1 MASSTYT
8 CSKLPQCK
16 FCFDAKEFQTD
27 AINLANYC
35 AICRACLKHTTQ
47 CRCSKQNGHVISAT
61 GALDYG
67 IEFENDNDITEL
79 ENDGF
84 NKLLFLDCNYHDIAS
99 INNHASNNYNDLLL
113 MHFNTRSLQKNID
126 KLTHYILQLKKLSDI
141 IAITET
147 KLKKDEL
154 QTNIGINGYNF
165 IHSDSDSQAGGVGL
179 YIKNSI
185 SYKIINELDLKL
197 NFVENIWI
205 EVETNKKSIAVGVV
219 YRHPGYLVNQI

>member
-1 MASSTYT
+1 MASLTYA
-8 CSKLPQCK
+8 CSKLPRCK
-16 FCFDAKEFQTD
+16 FCFDAKKFQTD
-27 AINLANYC
+27 AINLANYW

-113 MHFNTRSLQKNID
+113 MYFNTRSLQKNID
-126 KLTHYILQLKKLSDI
+126 KLTHYILQLKKLPDI

-147 KLKKDEL
+147 KLKKM
-154 QTNIGINGYNF
+154 N
-165 IHSDSDSQAGGVGL
+165 
-179 YIKNSI
+179 
-185 SYKIINELDLKL
+185 YKL
-197 NFVENIWI
+197 
-205 EVETNKKSIAVGVV
+205 T
-219 YRHPGYLVNQI
+219 LV

>member
-1 MASSTYT
+1 MLLLHQS
-8 CSKLPQCK
+8 C
-16 FCFDAKEFQTD
+16 
-27 AINLANYC
+27 IILANYC

-84 NKLLFLDCNYHDIAS
+84 NELLFLDCNYHDIAS

-126 KLTHYILQLKKLSDI
+126 KLTHYILHLKKLPDI

-147 KLKKDEL
+147 KLKKGEL
-154 QTNIGINGYNF
+154 QTNIGNGFNF

-185 SYKIINELDLKL
+185 SYKIINELDLNSILLKIR
-197 NFVENIWI
+197 IWI
-205 EVETNKKSIAVGVV
+205 EVETNKKSIAVGLV
-219 YRHPGYLVNQI
+219 YRHPGYLVNPLQNQSKNFFKI